1 MKHFVL
7 LSLCLALFPLS
18 GQVNFTSQNKFVLNI
33 PGQTGCH
40 GSIFVIEKDKGL
52 LELRTGNANGKLVI
66 SNQDFSWEIS
76 IEHLPRLD
84 CITGVIR
91 NTSNRQLLLEPG
103 IRLLV
108 PRKNGDFYWP
118 GFDVFDAGN
127 TPLRRLGFK
136 GRTSKHVAGGLC
148 QPFPTSALIS
158 DSRVYILGGRMY
170 ELTSYTASEYLPEN
184 DSSAA
189 LQFSQRI
196 VLEPGEELTLTFFC
210 GSVPRR
216 FDREQNVVE
225 AFYEAM
231 PADFRP
237 FVGENNP
244 YIRGIHSQYTAWAN
258 RPDYEAERRRYA
270 TLDWAYAPFKRDGDC
285 YGRPDLWEYTPLY
298 RPFAVTFCQYAVGEN
313 FDYRVLTCEEFHA
326 RRKSIFQRFGRKF
339 GFSFYICS
347 AWCEKQLAESRYA
360 DSLADDP
367 SVPLELAT
375 WCTGHDSERRVFP
388 LANNFGRALM
398 QDIIDVVNELDM
410 PGFAFDCGTPGVH
423 HYGPAAG
430 NPELKGRSWDDKGIF
445 CDELCALNQIFDF
458 IHHLRP
464 DDPLYVWKNG
474 EGKADIRMIETDL
487 FGPIFSSWMPLTR
500 YNAGQRPC
508 VLHVKEGYLFA
519 STIPHWRTL
528 TRAQFIREW
537 HKLGDHLLFSDF
549 EYGMS
554 NSIYGYGGNLQA
566 QYTLPELLECIN
578 LGWRALIPVATP
590 EIGDRMLYRARY
602 GRMADTILFYGNP
615 YETDI
620 PLTFIIDNYGL
631 GGGYQL
637 FLPKM
642 RDAAQMNNTIAN
654 GDTTITYTLPSRKP
668 VLFEAAFS
676 LSALPADGRL
686 SAEVTSEKDIHRM
699 IYSAK
704 LGNTAS
710 FRAAITP
717 RNIYNF
723 NVTLKLNGKLI
734 EAGEIVEIPAGAE
747 ITAEYRSVYFVNPAS
762 EIVSFPFTDNR
773 NRPSFAIVLPDDASD
788 DEKAIADYVRDYF
801 RFTNQ
806 HRITAGKDLP
816 AAAAGVPQLHI
827 RIGRG
832 GSNGIVRNGNTL
844 TLTAENFRQAVQTYI
859 ALARIMDRRF
869 PYYPPM
875 AQHFQT
881 TPAIARK
888 FGIENLRLPWSRCF
902 ETRPEAR

>member
-1 MKHFVL
+1 MKHIGIFVL
-7 LSLCLALFPLS
+7 FSAFFLAS
-18 GQVNFTSQNKFVLNI
+18 GQVKFTAGNNFSLTV
-33 PGQTGCH
+33 PGQKESN
-40 GSIFVIEKDKGL
+40 GSLFVIEKDKGI
-52 LELRTGNANGKLVI
+52 LELQTRSADGKLI
-66 SNQDFSWEIS
+66 IGNQEFSWQVS
-76 IEHLPRLD
+76 VTTLPRLD
-84 CITGVIR
+84 CITGIIR

-103 IRLLV
+103 IKLLV

-127 TPLRRLGFK
+127 TPLRRNGFK

-158 DSRVYILGGRMY
+158 DSRAYILGGRMY
-170 ELTSYTASEYLPEN
+170 ELTSYTASEYLPEKEN
-184 DSSAA
+184 RAA

-196 VLEPGEELTLTFFC
+196 VLEPGEELTLSFFC

-237 FVGENNP
+237 FVGKDNP

-270 TLDWAYAPFKRDGDC
+270 SLDWAYAPFKRDGDC

-298 RPFAVTFCQYAVGEN
+298 RPFAVTFCQYSVGEN
-313 FDYRVLTCEEFHA
+313 FDYRVLTCEQFHA
-326 RRKSIFQRFGRKF
+326 KRKSIFQRFGRKF

-388 LANNFGRALM
+388 LGNSFGKALI
-398 QDIIDVVNELDM
+398 QDIIDVSNELDM

-423 HYGPAAG
+423 HYGPAAK
-430 NPELKGRSWDDKGIF
+430 NPELKGRSWDEKGIF

-458 IHHLRP
+458 IHNMKP

-474 EGKADIRMIETDL
+474 EGKADMRMIETDL

-528 TRAQFIREW
+528 ARAQFIREW

-566 QYTLPELLECIN
+566 QYSLPELLECIN
-578 LGWRALIPVATP
+578 LGWRALIPVHTP
-590 EIGDRMLYRARY
+590 ELGDRMLYRARY

-615 YETDI
+615 YETAL
-620 PLTFIIDNYGL
+620 PLTFVIENYGL

-642 RDAAQMNNTIAN
+642 RDKADMNNQISG
-654 GDTTITYTLPSRKP
+654 GDTTISYTLPSRKP

-676 LSALPADGRL
+676 LSALPAGNKL
-686 SAEVTSEKDIHRM
+686 NAKVSTEKDIHRM
-699 IYSAK
+699 IYSAE
-704 LGNTAS
+704 LANDS
-710 FRAAITP
+710 PFEAAITP
-717 RNIYNF
+717 RDICNF
-723 NVTLKLNGKLI
+723 NVTLKLNGSII
-734 EAGEIVEIPAGAE
+734 ESGKVVNIPAKAK
-747 ITAEYRSVYFVNPAS
+747 ITAEYTSVYFVDPAA
-762 EIVSFPFTDNR
+762 EIISFPFTDRR
-773 NRPSFAIVLPDDASD
+773 NHPAFAIVLPDDASEA
-788 DEKAIADYVRDYF
+788 EKAIADYVRDYF

-816 AAAAGVPQLHI
+816 SAAAGVPQMQI

-832 GSNGIVRNGNTL
+832 GNNGISLNDNIL

-875 AQHFQT
+875 AMHFKT

-902 ETRPEAR
+902 ENLPETR